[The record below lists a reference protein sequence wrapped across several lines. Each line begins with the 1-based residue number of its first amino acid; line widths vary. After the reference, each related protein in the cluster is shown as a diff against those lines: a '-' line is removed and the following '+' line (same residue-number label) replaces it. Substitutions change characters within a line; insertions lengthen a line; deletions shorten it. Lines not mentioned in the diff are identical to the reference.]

1 MREMALR
8 ERAPSALMV
17 GESRRRGLRVA
28 TNLAARLRGGSAQS
42 DSGGSAQ
49 SGSGR
54 RAQSGSGGT
63 AVDM

>member
-28 TNLAARLRGGSAQS
+28 MNLAGASPRWE
-42 DSGGSAQ
+42 
-49 SGSGR
+49 
-54 RAQSGSGGT
+54 RAERQRWER
-63 AVDM
+63 AERQR